1 MGEVVG
7 AVMARVNDKAGFGL
21 RVLLIDRSPGRA
33 AILEQALKDAG
44 YVVVAK
50 LTGATDLYNEVERIE
65 PDVIIIDLESPDRD
79 TLEQMREISR
89 DRPKP
94 VVMFAEDDDGD
105 TIRQAVKAGVSAYV
119 VDGLSAKRIKPLM
132 EVAIARF
139 REYQALREEL
149 LHARVSLAERKVIEK
164 AKGLL
169 MQRRG
174 MNEDEAY
181 KALRRMAMDSNKRI
195 AEVAEN
201 ILAVADL
208 LI

>member
-1 MGEVVG
+1 MGK
-7 AVMARVNDKAGFGL
+7 VNDKVGSGL

-33 AILEQALKDAG
+33 AILKQALKDAG
-44 YVVVAK
+44 YVVAAK
-50 LTGATDLYNEVERIE
+50 LTGVVDLYNEVERIE

-94 VVMFAEDDDGD
+94 VVMFADDDDSD

-119 VDGLSAKRIKPLM
+119 VDGLAGKRVKPLM

-149 LHARVSLAERKVIEK
+149 AEAKSTLAERKLVDK

-174 MNEDEAY
+174 MSEDEAY
-181 KALRRMAMDSNKRI
+181 KALRKMAMDSNKRI

>member
-1 MGEVVG
+1 MGK
-7 AVMARVNDKAGFGL
+7 VNDKVGSGL

-44 YVVVAK
+44 YVVAAK
-50 LTGATDLYNEVERIE
+50 LTGVVDLYNEVERIE

-94 VVMFAEDDDGD
+94 VVMFADDDDSD

-119 VDGLSAKRIKPLM
+119 VDGLAGNRVKPLM

-149 LHARVSLAERKVIEK
+149 AEAKSTLAERKLVDK

-174 MNEDEAY
+174 MSEDEAY
-181 KALRRMAMDSNKRI
+181 KALRKMAMDSNKRI

-201 ILAVADL
+201 LLAVADL

>member
-1 MGEVVG
+1 MVVMPD
-7 AVMARVNDKAGFGL
+7 VKRSDVRKL
-21 RVLLIDRSPGRA
+21 RVLLIDHSVGRA
-33 AILEQALKDAG
+33 AILERALQDAG
-44 YVVVAK
+44 YVVAAK
-50 LTGATDLYNEVERIE
+50 LTGVMNLYKEVERIE

-79 TLEQMREISR
+79 MLEQMREISR

-94 VVMFAEDDDGD
+94 VVMFAEDDDSD

-119 VDGLSAKRIKPLM
+119 VDGLSAKRVKPLM

-149 LHARVSLAERKVIEK
+149 LHAKVSLAERKLVEK

-174 MNEDEAY
+174 MSEDEAY
-181 KALRRMAMDSNKRI
+181 KALRKMAMDGNRRL

-201 ILAVADL
+201 ILAVANI

>member
-1 MGEVVG
+1 
-7 AVMARVNDKAGFGL
+7 MALMHNVRKSDGRKL

-33 AILEQALKDAG
+33 AILERALKDAG
-44 YVVVAK
+44 YAVAAK
-50 LTGATDLYNEVERIE
+50 LAGVTNLYNEVERIE

-79 TLEQMREISR
+79 MLEQMREISR

-94 VVMFAEDDDGD
+94 VVMFAEDDDSD

-119 VDGLSAKRIKPLM
+119 VDGLSAKRVKPLM

-149 LHARVSLAERKVIEK
+149 LHAKVSLAERKVVEK

-169 MQRRG
+169 MRRRG
-174 MNEDEAY
+174 MSEDEAY
-181 KALRRMAMDSNKRI
+181 KALRKMAMDGNKRL

-201 ILAVADL
+201 ILAIADI

>member
-1 MGEVVG
+1 M
-7 AVMARVNDKAGFGL
+7 RDKGNTAGSGL

-44 YVVVAK
+44 CVVAAK
-50 LTGATDLYNEVERIE
+50 LTEVVDLYNEVERIE

-94 VVMFAEDDDGD
+94 VVMFADDDDSD
-105 TIRQAVKAGVSAYV
+105 TIAQAIKAGVSAYV
-119 VDGLSAKRIKPLM
+119 VDGLAGKRVKPLM

-139 REYQALREEL
+139 REYQALRTEL
-149 LHARVSLAERKVIEK
+149 EQAKSSLAERKVVDK

-174 MNEDEAY
+174 MSEDEAY
-181 KALRRMAMDSNKRI
+181 KALRKMAMDSNKRI

-201 ILAVADL
+201 ILAIADL

>member
-1 MGEVVG
+1 
-7 AVMARVNDKAGFGL
+7 MALMHNVRKSDGRKL

-33 AILEQALKDAG
+33 AILERALKDAG
-44 YVVVAK
+44 YAVAAK
-50 LTGATDLYNEVERIE
+50 LAGVTNLYNEVERIE

-79 TLEQMREISR
+79 MLEQMREISR

-94 VVMFAEDDDGD
+94 VVMFAEDDDSD

-119 VDGLSAKRIKPLM
+119 VDGLSAKRVKPLM

-149 LHARVSLAERKVIEK
+149 LHAKVSLAERKVVEK

-169 MQRRG
+169 MRRRG
-174 MNEDEAY
+174 MSEDEAY
-181 KALRRMAMDSNKRI
+181 KALRKMAMDGNKRL

-201 ILAVADL
+201 ILAVADI

>member
-1 MGEVVG
+1 MMSDVKN
-7 AVMARVNDKAGFGL
+7 NDGRKL
-21 RVLLIDRSPGRA
+21 RVLLIDRSSGRA

-44 YVVVAK
+44 YVVAAK
-50 LTGATDLYNEVERIE
+50 LTGVTNLYNEVERVE
-65 PDVIIIDLESPDRD
+65 PDVIIIDLDSPDRD

-94 VVMFAEDDDGD
+94 VVMFAEDDDSD

-119 VDGLSAKRIKPLM
+119 VDGLSAKRVKPLM

-149 LHARVSLAERKVIEK
+149 LHAKVSLAERKVVEK

-174 MNEDEAY
+174 MSEDEAY
-181 KALRRMAMDSNKRI
+181 KALRKMAMDGNKRI

>member
-1 MGEVVG
+1 MGK
-7 AVMARVNDKAGFGL
+7 VNDKVGSGL

-44 YVVVAK
+44 YVVAAK
-50 LTGATDLYNEVERIE
+50 LTGVVDLYNEVERIE

-94 VVMFAEDDDGD
+94 VVMFADDDDSD

-119 VDGLSAKRIKPLM
+119 VDGLAGKRVKPLM

-149 LHARVSLAERKVIEK
+149 AEAKSTLAERKLVDK

-174 MNEDEAY
+174 MSEDEAY
-181 KALRRMAMDSNKRI
+181 KALRKMAMDSNKRI

-201 ILAVADL
+201 LLAVADL

>member
-1 MGEVVG
+1 MGK
-7 AVMARVNDKAGFGL
+7 VNDKVGSGL

-44 YVVVAK
+44 YVVAAK
-50 LTGATDLYNEVERIE
+50 LTGVVDLYNEVERIE

-89 DRPKP
+89 DRPRP
-94 VVMFAEDDDGD
+94 VVMFADDDDSD

-119 VDGLSAKRIKPLM
+119 VDGLAGNRVKPLM

-149 LHARVSLAERKVIEK
+149 AEAKSTLAERKLVDK

-174 MNEDEAY
+174 MSEDEAY
-181 KALRRMAMDSNKRI
+181 KALRKMAMDSNKRI

>member
-1 MGEVVG
+1 MGK
-7 AVMARVNDKAGFGL
+7 VNDKVGSGL

-44 YVVVAK
+44 YVVAAK
-50 LTGATDLYNEVERIE
+50 LTGVVDLYNEVERIE

-89 DRPKP
+89 DRPRP
-94 VVMFAEDDDGD
+94 VVMFADDDDSD

-119 VDGLSAKRIKPLM
+119 VDGLAGNRVKPLM

-149 LHARVSLAERKVIEK
+149 AEAKSTLAERKLVDK

-174 MNEDEAY
+174 MSEDEAY
-181 KALRRMAMDSNKRI
+181 KALRKMAMDSNKRI

-201 ILAVADL
+201 LLAVADL

>member
-1 MGEVVG
+1 MGK
-7 AVMARVNDKAGFGL
+7 VNDKVGSGL

-44 YVVVAK
+44 YVVAAK
-50 LTGATDLYNEVERIE
+50 LTGVVDLYNEVERIE

-94 VVMFAEDDDGD
+94 VVMFADDDDSD

-119 VDGLSAKRIKPLM
+119 VDGLAGKRVKPLM

-149 LHARVSLAERKVIEK
+149 AEAKSTLAERKLVDK

-174 MNEDEAY
+174 MSEDEAY
-181 KALRRMAMDSNKRI
+181 KALRKMAMDSNKRI